1 MKESQVATLLAAPF
15 LAKVMSEEYAF
26 ALGILYSVLMCIHL
40 YFESRGKK

>member
-1 MKESQVATLLAAPF
+1 MKESHVAMLLAAPF

-40 YFESRGKK
+40 FLESRGNK